1 MLCHKCG
8 KDIGDDAFCKY
19 CGSRINVVDTA
30 KKDVDIF
37 SNGYKKADYNLLK
50 TQASENGQKGLKIY
64 VDGYIKDVRSTGSTN
79 FMIINTNEDN
89 EWVIRP
95 INSKSNLD
103 FVKEYIGRHVRIN
116 CSYEGKSEKLQMP
129 VAIFEDIYDYN
140 SKTSTRDEDSIS
152 NESEKQKYVNDEN
165 SKKKNGDEEDI
176 AKIKDAW
183 GEVVSAFGNFG
194 KNYVKAVKELYGNNE
209 SNNEKQVAKQE
220 TKIKEEESEVEKLHN
235 NLRALKEMYDIGLL
249 NLDEYNEKRNTIL
262 NNGKKEVNKQNSK
275 KVRKCPYCGE
285 ILEAYTLEC
294 PTCGNKIS
302 DGYISSA
309 MEEFKDGLNRIDGEY
324 AQTMLNVTK
333 GDNSLGMYEA
343 KSSFHDKK
351 AEYIRNFII
360 PVSVNDMLDF
370 MVLAKSNVVLKLYKK
385 KIGIFNMCG
394 YGDWESVKNAKKTSD
409 AWFSMMQ
416 QIYDKACVSLKDGE
430 TFNTIKNMYEEVRKQ
445 MIVF

>member
-1 MLCHKCG
+1 MLCHNCG

-19 CGSRINVVDTA
+19 CGSRINVVNIT
-30 KKDVDIF
+30 KRNVDIF
-37 SNGYKKADYNLLK
+37 SDGYKEADYNLLK
-50 TQASENGQKGLKIY
+50 TPASENGQKGLKIY
-64 VDGYIKDVRSTGSTN
+64 VDGYIKDVRSLGTSN
-79 FMIINTNEDN
+79 FIIINTKEDN

-103 FVKEYIGRHVRIN
+103 SVKEYIGRHVRIN

-140 SKTSTRDEDSIS
+140 SQTSTKDNYSNIKANTTSKREIS
-152 NESEKQKYVNDEN
+152 KEN
-165 SKKKNGDEEDI
+165 NSDEEDI
-176 AKIKDAW
+176 AKIKEAW
-183 GEVVSAFGNFG
+183 GNVVTAFGSIG
-194 KNYVKAVKELYGNNE
+194 TNYVKAVKELYGFNE
-209 SNNEKQVAKQE
+209 AKDGKQVVKQE
-220 TKIKEEESEVEKLHN
+220 TIKNEENEVEKLHK
-235 NLRALKEMYDIGLL
+235 NLKSLKEMYDSGLL
-249 NLDEYNEKRNTIL
+249 NIDEYNEKRDLIL
-262 NNGKKEVNKQNSK
+262 NNGKKETK
-275 KVRKCPYCGE
+275 KPNPKKIRKCPHCGE

-302 DGYISSA
+302 NGFVSSA
-309 MEEFKDGLNRIDGEY
+309 MEEFKDGLNRIDDEY

-333 GDNSLGMYEA
+333 SDNSLGMYEA

-370 MVLAKSNVVLKLYKK
+370 MILAKSNVVLKLYKK

-416 QIYDKACVSLKDGE
+416 QIYDKAQVSLKDSE
-430 TFNTIKNMYEEVRKQ
+430 ALNVIKQ
-445 MIVF
+445 MYDEVKKEIIVF